1 MAPKVC
7 VDSVYSE
14 AEIFEAAPR
23 QSRRIGVKISV
34 VQKAKDRCQGFLDQ
48 QLVRVGCH
56 GNSLPPVGQN
66 CVVMKGTAGKDEG
79 QMGIVTGNTRAMV
92 EVTYVDETTG
102 KPNVRLK
109 RPKFFGDARAR
120 TISGARSG
128 WLSMDP
134 YSRIVTSRRLEIM

>member
-14 AEIFEAAPR
+14 AEVLGAAPR
-23 QSRRIGVKISV
+23 QSRRIGDKFLA
-34 VQKAKDRCQGFLDQ
+34 VQKAKDRCRGFLEH
-48 QLVRVGCH
+48 QLVRVGCR
-56 GNSLPPVGQN
+56 GNSLPPIGQA

-79 QMGIVTGNTRAMV
+79 QMGFVTGKTRAMV

-109 RPKFFGDARAR
+109 RPSSLVMLEPGLCLAQDPDGAVWIRSR
-120 TISGARSG
+120 GSGCP
-128 WLSMDP
+128 D
-134 YSRIVTSRRLEIM
+134 E